1 MSDFVSNQNKG
12 IIWEILIEQKLF
24 EGIDQKHKNEIKELF
39 ENTVLMIESQGKGLS
54 LIEKNKEVIKIMV
67 LKLEAF
73 KGQSIISKREYTS
86 EELQKERQ
94 KAFDTKLKK
103 KQTEYDGMNVKI
115 PEKIDFSDKL
125 DEKIG
130 DKMDSLLAEAIAS
143 RERQLNQ
150 VIQTHNPE
158 TASKWIVGES
168 GNNSNEINNF
178 ETQPKNLKIGNETQI
193 QDNQIVIL
201 DKTKQN
207 IDKKM
212 KVSFNESNNEIH
224 NFSKDSPI
232 LSSIS
237 PTSSSY
243 TNVDIG
249 TNLFKILKK
258 EPLVQNNIIDGNN
271 ISINKIDTVDQNIK
285 QSNIEITKD
294 ILQDVI
300 DTKREIL
307 LLKNEITLLN
317 NKMDTN
323 LNKLLLQ
330 NNEIIESLKTFVKL

>member
-24 EGIDQKHKNEIKELF
+24 EGIDQKHKHEIKELF

-54 LIEKNKEVIKIMV
+54 LMEKNKEVIKIMV
-67 LKLEAF
+67 LRLESF
-73 KGQSIISKREYTS
+73 KGQPIISKREYTN
-86 EELQKERQ
+86 EELHKEKQ
-94 KAFDTKLKK
+94 QVFENKLKK
-103 KQTEYDGMNVKI
+103 KQSEYDDMNIKI

-130 DKMDSLLAEAIAS
+130 DKMDSLLAQAIAS

-158 TASKWIVGES
+158 NASKWITGEN
-168 GNNSNEINNF
+168 GNISNEINNF

-207 IDKKM
+207 IDKRM

-232 LSSIS
+232 LSSLS
-237 PTSSSY
+237 H
-243 TNVDIG
+243 TNEDIG

-258 EPLVQNNIIDGNN
+258 EHFSQNNVIDYNN
-271 ISINKIDTVDQNIK
+271 ISINKIDTVDIVDTNIK
-285 QSNIEITKD
+285 KSNIEITKD
-294 ILQDVI
+294 ILEDVM

-307 LLKNEITLLN
+307 LLKNQITLLN
-317 NKMDTN
+317 NKIDTN

-330 NNEIIESLKTFVKL
+330 NNEIIESLKHL